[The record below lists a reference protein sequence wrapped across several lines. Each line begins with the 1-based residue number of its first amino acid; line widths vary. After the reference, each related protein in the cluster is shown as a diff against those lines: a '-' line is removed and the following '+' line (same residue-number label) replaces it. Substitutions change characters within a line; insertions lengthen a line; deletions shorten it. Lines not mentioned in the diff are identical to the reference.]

1 MFIGFLPGEVDR
13 QICAT
18 MIADLFHGPRLPTL
32 TSGSFL
38 DSTAPS

>member
-13 QICAT
+13 QIAEL
-18 MIADLFHGPRLPTL
+18 MIADLFADPSDPLL

-38 DSTAPS
+38 DSAAP